1 MEIVRLLDW
10 SNLGS
15 VVFFGLLFLFF
26 SEMFRI
32 RFFQNKLPPG
42 PKPFPFVGN
51 LPQIIKSFCEK
62 KCCSFHFGREPSI
75 VLNTIDV
82 VKEALVHNASEFSG
96 RPYIPVIDWVTN
108 GKGIVTVPYGTSWR
122 QQRRFALQTLR
133 NFGLGKKSLE
143 ERVSE
148 EARYLIEELE
158 KHKGKSFDPQH
169 CLQNAVANI
178 ICSIVFGNRFDY
190 DNKRFGYFLEIT
202 NRNFILAGSPVGQI
216 TNFLPFIKYLPGPQ
230 QNIKRNAN
238 KLLAF
243 FEEAV
248 KEHKSTLDRENL
260 RDFIDTYLVE
270 IEAQKSNPEST
281 FSEENMIMTVADLFF
296 AGTDTTAT
304 TLRWGLIFMMEH
316 PDIQEKCHQEIVQV
330 LGYDRLP
337 TMDDRANM
345 HYVHAT
351 VHEIQRFAN
360 IVPLGVVH
368 SVTKDT
374 QLRGYHLAEGTQVF
388 VNMTAILTDKDH
400 WKFPYEFNPGNF
412 LNDEGKFFRHEAFL
426 AFSLGPRVCLGEQL
440 ARMELF
446 IFFVSLIQH
455 LKFIWPPGVDSYDRD
470 GIFGIVRGPRP
481 FMILCHSQPAIG
493 SYSPS
498 PQFPLF

>member
-1 MEIVRLLDW
+1 
-10 SNLGS
+10 
-15 VVFFGLLFLFF
+15 
-26 SEMFRI
+26 MFRI

-51 LPQIIKSFCEK
+51 LPQIIKAPMNPVQPTTSFCEK

-190 DNKRFGYFLEIT
+190 DNNFLT
-202 NRNFILAGSPVGQI
+202 TCYNTSSLFPCQI

-270 IEAQKSNPEST
+270 IEQKSNPEST

-374 QLRGYHLAEGTQVF
+374 QLRGYHLAE
-388 VNMTAILTDKDH
+388 
-400 WKFPYEFNPGNF
+400 
-412 LNDEGKFFRHEAFL
+412 
-426 AFSLGPRVCLGEQL
+426 
-440 ARMELF
+440 
-446 IFFVSLIQH
+446 
-455 LKFIWPPGVDSYDRD
+455 
-470 GIFGIVRGPRP
+470 VR
-481 FMILCHSQPAIG
+481 SKW
-493 SYSPS
+493 
-498 PQFPLF
+498 